1 MTVFNRCKGCAWD
14 KGMFCEIFVNRGDP
28 WLLSDGKCAAYATKE
43 DRQRIEQ
50 EIEDYAIT
58 YKWRHSDE
66 RQR

>member
-1 MTVFNRCKGCAWD
+1 
-14 KGMFCEIFVNRGDP
+14 MFCEIFVNRGDP